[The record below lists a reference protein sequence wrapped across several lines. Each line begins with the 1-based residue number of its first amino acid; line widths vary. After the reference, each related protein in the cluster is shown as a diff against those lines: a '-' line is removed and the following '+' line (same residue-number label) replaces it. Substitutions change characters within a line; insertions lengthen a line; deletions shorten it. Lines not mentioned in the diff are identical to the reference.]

1 MTTNEGGSAKAETES
16 KAGQEKPNVR
26 CSYCGNDTECMD
38 CQRQPG
44 KENDFEH
51 ICFDCYQNNK
61 GEIAPEKKEKTH
73 VCIPQQKIAE
83 AYERF
88 LEDTTKRA
96 FNELWEA
103 EKKKMR
109 ELSKQE
115 LAEATF
121 FEGARF
127 MYSFMQKMAK
137 EQGEESGE
145 DEGHEGEEHS
155 HEEHSHGGEKGHS
168 HEGHSHEGHSH
179 EGHKHEKK

>member
-1 MTTNEGGSAKAETES
+1 MQMTVNEGEAAQGADVEGK
-16 KAGQEKPNVR
+16 KEKPNVL

-38 CQRQPG
+38 CRRQPG

-73 VCIPQQKIAE
+73 VCIPPQKIAE

-88 LEDTTKRA
+88 LEDTTKHA
-96 FNELWEA
+96 FSELWEA

-115 LAEATF
+115 LAEASF

-127 MYSFMQKMAK
+127 MYSFMQRMAK
-137 EQGEESGE
+137 EQGAEEGA
-145 DEGHEGEEHS
+145 EE
-155 HEEHSHGGEKGHS
+155 S

-179 EGHKHEKK
+179 EGHSHAGHKHEKK